1 MWINSRS
8 GSVVAG
14 NLTKDPEFKRV
25 GDKQTPLFKLSVA
38 MGKDEQGSNIYADI
52 AAWNRLA
59 ELLNGVG
66 LRKGD
71 PIAAFGIWTKKDG
84 NNGKQYW
91 TLNADFVS
99 FINSRAAVMDSAPGV
114 TRNGMPD
121 DLDLDFGDMPDFMK

>member
-1 MWINSRS
+1 MWNNTRG
-8 GSVVAG
+8 GSIVAG

-25 GDKQTPLFKLSVA
+25 GDKKTPLMKLSLA
-38 MGKDEQGSNIYADI
+38 IGKDEQNSTKYADV

-66 LRKGD
+66 LLKGD
-71 PIAAFGIWTKKDG
+71 PIAVFGVWAKKDG

-99 FINSRAAVMDSAPGV
+99 VLNIRAAALNGAPGA
-114 TRNGMPD
+114 TGNGMPGED
-121 DLDLDFGDMPDFMK
+121 YFGDMPDFMK

>member
-1 MWINSRS
+1 MWINSRN

-14 NLTKDPEFKRV
+14 NLTKDPEFKLV
-25 GDKQTPLFKLSVA
+25 GNKKTPLLKIALFI
-38 MGKDEQGSNIYADI
+38 GKAEQGNNVYADV

-71 PIAAFGIWTKKDG
+71 PIAALGIWTKKDG

-99 FINSRAAVMDSAPGV
+99 VLNSRAAAMNGAPGAAG
-114 TRNGMPD
+114 NGLPND
-121 DLDLDFGDMPDFMK
+121 DYFGDMPDFMK

>member
-1 MWINSRS
+1 MWNNTRG
-8 GSVVAG
+8 GSIVAG

-25 GDKQTPLFKLSVA
+25 GDRKTPLMKLSLA
-38 MGKDEQGSNIYADI
+38 IGKDEENGTKYADV

-59 ELLNGVG
+59 EILSGVG

-71 PIAAFGIWTKKDG
+71 PIAVFGVWVKKDG

-99 FINSRAAVMDSAPGV
+99 VLNSRVAALNAAPGA
-114 TRNGMPD
+114 TGNGVAD
-121 DLDLDFGDMPDFMK
+121 DMDFGDMPDFMK

>member
-14 NLTKDPEFKRV
+14 NLTKAPEYKRV
-25 GDKQTPLFKLSVA
+25 GDKKTPLVKLSLA
-38 MGKDEQGSNIYADI
+38 MGKDEQGNTKYADV

-71 PIAAFGIWTKKDG
+71 PIAVFGIWVKKEG
-84 NNGKQYW
+84 SNGKQYW

-99 FINSRAAVMDSAPGV
+99 VLNSRAAAMDGTPGA
-114 TRNGMPD
+114 TGNGLSD
-121 DLDLDFGDMPDFMK
+121 DDYFGEMPDFMR